1 MRNEEWEFAK
11 GELDRI
17 LIRMGYP
24 KAFSDEIA
32 RTLGSPKA
40 IQRMSAYLRYARPD
54 RPEEIADEMLAI
66 RSEIDAWRE
75 KKAAQEANAGLN
87 DLLNYGLGTEDPD

>member
-17 LIRMGYP
+17 LKGMGYP
-24 KAFSDEIA
+24 KPFSDEIA

-40 IQRMSAYLRYARPD
+40 IRRMSAYLRYARPG
-54 RPEEIADEMLAI
+54 RP
-66 RSEIDAWRE
+66 
-75 KKAAQEANAGLN
+75 
-87 DLLNYGLGTEDPD
+87 